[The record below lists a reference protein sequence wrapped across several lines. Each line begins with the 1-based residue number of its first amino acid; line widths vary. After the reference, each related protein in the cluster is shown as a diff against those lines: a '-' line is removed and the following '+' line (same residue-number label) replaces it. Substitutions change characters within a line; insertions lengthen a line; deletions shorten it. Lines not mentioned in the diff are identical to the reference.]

1 MDTQGAEKLLGKG
14 DMLYLPPDQ
23 AKPSRIQGAFVND
36 AEIKNLVSFVKNQ
49 GVPVQYTEEV
59 TTMTKSGKPAVAGV
73 IGDTDDLFSEAIKV
87 VCQYDK
93 ASASLLQRRLSI
105 GYARAAR
112 VMDQLQDAGVIAPSD
127 GSSKP
132 REVLIKN
139 ADDFLNSIGSK

>member
-1 MDTQGAEKLLGKG
+1 
-14 DMLYLPPDQ
+14 
-23 AKPSRIQGAFVND
+23 
-36 AEIKNLVSFVKNQ
+36 
-49 GVPVQYTEEV
+49 
-59 TTMTKSGKPAVAGV
+59 MT
-73 IGDTDDLFSEAIKV
+73 LN
-87 VCQYDK
+87 DK